1 MAVHVAGRASNYE
14 YVAQSG
20 ETSTSHLLTNCNTS
34 DSAGDEVSSCNKIG
48 TGSSQHL
55 PFRFSVSTA
64 VFVSLQLYWRLRDWR
79 HHPNPAASTQGPGNL
94 L

>member
-14 YVAQSG
+14 YVVKSG

-34 DSAGDEVSSCNKIG
+34 GSAGDEVSSCNKIG

-64 VFVSLQLYWRLRDWR
+64 VFVLYSSTGCQETGAIIPIRLLARK
-79 HHPNPAASTQGPGNL
+79 
-94 L
+94 